1 MTKGKETPM
10 RQTLKIFGAVA
21 LAGAMT
27 LSAAPLL
34 ASPDAGA
41 EQPPLH
47 YSYHRLLPL
56 EGGSNFRDLGGY
68 RTADGKT
75 VVRGQLFRS
84 GAMAGLTEKDMA
96 YLNQFDFKAVVDLR
110 SSDEIELF
118 PNRWANNHDISYVT
132 YDYSFRD
139 VIADSADDA
148 GKDAK
153 RPEISM
159 EAFYPHLP
167 TMLKPQL
174 TMYFDQLLAHNT
186 PLVVNCSAGQDRTGA
201 ASSLLLTALGV
212 PRDRVIEDYLLSTDY
227 RDAAN
232 EKAGVD
238 LEHASEENAFAR
250 MMLRYRDDGEGA
262 GHKPQIL
269 KTDDGVPYITFM
281 FAQIEEDY
289 GSVENYLDKELS
301 IDAGDIAKLREM
313 YLN

>member
-1 MTKGKETPM
+1 M
-10 RQTLKIFGAVA
+10 RQILKIFGAAA

-27 LSAAPLL
+27 FTSAPLL
-34 ASPDAGA
+34 ADRDATA
-41 EQPPLH
+41 EQQPLH

-96 YLNQFDFKAVVDLR
+96 YLNQFDFKTVVDLR

-118 PNRWANNHDISYVT
+118 PNRWANSHDISYVT
-132 YDYSFRD
+132 YDYSFGD
-139 VIADSADDA
+139 VIADSTDDA
-148 GKDAK
+148 EDAGADAK
-153 RPEISM
+153 RPEMSM

-174 TMYFDQLLAHNT
+174 TMYFDQLLANNT

-227 RDAAN
+227 RDTVN

-238 LEHASEENAFAR
+238 LESASEDNAFAS
-250 MMLRYRDDGEGA
+250 MMLSYQAEGESA
-262 GHKPQIL
+262 VHEPRIL
-269 KTDDGVPYITFM
+269 KTDDGIPYITFM

-289 GSVENYLDKELS
+289 GSVANYLDKELGV
-301 IDAGDIAKLREM
+301 DARDVAKLRAM

>member
-1 MTKGKETPM
+1 MG
-10 RQTLKIFGAVA
+10 QFLKLFGTAV

-34 ASPDAGA
+34 AKQDAAA

-96 YLNQFDFKAVVDLR
+96 YLAQFDFQTVVDLR

-118 PNRWANNHDISYVT
+118 PNHWANTHEISYVT
-132 YDYSFRD
+132 YDYTFRD
-139 VIADSADDA
+139 VIGDSAVDA
-148 GKDAK
+148 GEGAK
-153 RPEISM
+153 RPQMAM
-159 EAFYPHLP
+159 ETFYPDLP

-212 PRDRVIEDYLLSTDY
+212 PRDRIIEDYLLSTDY
-227 RDAAN
+227 RDSVN

-238 LEHASEENAFAR
+238 LENASEDNAFAR
-250 MMLRYRDDGEGA
+250 MMLSYQGEGGSVA
-262 GHKPQIL
+262 HKPQIL
-269 KTDDGVPYITFM
+269 KTDNGVPYITFM

-289 GSVENYLDKELS
+289 GSVENYLDEELGV
-301 IDAGDIAKLREM
+301 DARDIARLRGM